1 MAIVRRRLNYAIPR
15 RKKVY
20 RKKRTT
26 RRAVIYRRPR
36 EGVLNIKRKFH
47 FGLWQPN
54 TTSVNGYWRPLYL
67 ALNQVPN
74 YTELT
79 ALFDQFKISAIK
91 YTLMPNYTAADA
103 NQVYTGGNILNKPQ
117 MAICYDKYSTQTVA
131 GSYSQST
138 WNIFA
143 EQGKV
148 KLVKDPLSPVHIYV
162 TRPTVNKW
170 EASTGA
176 SGLTD
181 LKPAGFMRTDNFNA
195 VNHYGPQV
203 FISDPN
209 FSGNNLA
216 PYSWDIYVTV
226 YMQFRNQK

>member
-1 MAIVRRRLNYAIPR
+1 MVM
-15 RKKVY
+15 
-20 RKKRTT
+20 
-26 RRAVIYRRPR
+26 YRRPR
-36 EGVLNIKRKFH
+36 SEGILNIKRKFH

-67 ALNQVPN
+67 ALNQIPN

-79 ALFDQFKISAIK
+79 ALFDNFKINAIK

-103 NQVYTGGNILNKPQ
+103 NQVYTGANILNKPQ
-117 MAICYDKYSTQTVA
+117 MAICYDKYSTQVIA
-131 GSYSQST
+131 GSYSQAT

-148 KLVKDPLSPVHIYV
+148 KIVKDPLQPVHIYV
-162 TRPTVNKW
+162 SKPTVHTYT
-170 EASTGA
+170 AA
-176 SGLTD
+176 VSGLPSQ
-181 LKPAGFMRTDNFNA
+181 LKPSRFLATDNYTSA
-195 VNHYGPQV
+195 NHYGAQV

-226 YMQFRNQK
+226 YMQVKNQK